1 MNFNIL
7 TAFFPFLLSSFFFYT
22 GYNFVPNERSFKDNI
37 LRRARQLLIPLVICF
52 FISIVTI
59 GAMELAFNHVDVKA
73 TFQDIGNTILYSLM
87 SEPLSIMIG
96 FPKDGGLINELVV
109 ALGLL
114 WFLYTL
120 FICSIPFYLLV
131 KHTNK
136 KVSTLVIVDEYEY
149 DSDYYAITS
158 MLL

>member
-1 MNFNIL
+1 
-7 TAFFPFLLSSFFFYT
+7 
-22 GYNFVPNERSFKDNI
+22 
-37 LRRARQLLIPLVICF
+37 
-52 FISIVTI
+52 
-59 GAMELAFNHVDVKA
+59 MELAFNHVDVKA